1 MQLNQM
7 IEFSGKK
14 EDKDMEE
21 SVVGRPSDLSASTY
35 SQIVSIADIEKIDLN
50 ALVQQI
56 VQEQTG
62 SPEKPVKAAAPSQSK
77 WKEKLPLG
85 NPFKIA
91 EYKMAEDPAQDLPM
105 SLAPF
110 GKQSSSGA
118 EEATTLNDAGP
129 AMTSANIHK
138 STTGKST
145 NSSGKDPNYVTLKEI
160 PADLQMLDVDK
171 RKPSKDTNCDRM
183 SQRVYP
189 GDQLLN

>member
-1 MQLNQM
+1 M
-7 IEFSGKK
+7 IELSGEK

-35 SQIVSIADIEKIDLN
+35 SQIVSIADIEKVDLN
-50 ALVQQI
+50 ALLQQI

-62 SPEKPVKAAAPSQSK
+62 SPEKPVKAAAPSKSK

-91 EYKMAEDPAQDLPM
+91 EYKMAEDPAQHLPM

-118 EEATTLNDAGP
+118 EEATTLNDAGL
-129 AMTSANIHK
+129 ATTSANIHK

-145 NSSGKDPNYVTLKEI
+145 SSSGKDPNYVTLKEI
-160 PADLQMLDVDK
+160 PADLKMLDVDK